1 MANHIHPSVK
11 MGEYCVIGDNVTIGE
26 GCVIGHHVVIHEDT
40 VIGDNVRIDDFTCIG
55 KRPMKAANSA
65 VTKETD
71 LPACKIGTGCIIGTG
86 AVIYRG
92 CTLGDRV
99 LAADLATVRERVTI
113 GERTI
118 IGRGASVECDCT
130 VGRKCKIETNAY
142 ITAYSTLGDMCFI
155 APGVVTSND
164 NFAGRS
170 EQRFKHFKGV
180 TVQNGGR
187 IAAGS
192 VILPGKVIGEQAMAA
207 AGSVVT
213 KDVPEK
219 TVVVGSPARVLR
231 AVPEDQLLEEG
242 DYLK

>member
-1 MANHIHPSVK
+1 MANNIHPSVK

-26 GCVIGHHVVIHEDT
+26 GCVIGHHVVIHNDT
-40 VIGDNVRIDDFTCIG
+40 AIGDNVRIDDFTCIG

-65 VTKETD
+65 VTVESD
-71 LPACKIGTGCIIGTG
+71 LPACVIGSGCIIGTG

-92 CTLGDRV
+92 CTLGERV

-170 EQRFKHFKGV
+170 EERFKHFKGV
-180 TVQNGGR
+180 TVKNGGR

-219 TVVVGSPARVLR
+219 TVVVGAPAKVLR
-231 AVPEDQLLEEG
+231 AVPEDQLLQEG
-242 DYLK
+242 DYAK

>member
-1 MANHIHPSVK
+1 MANNIHPSVK
-11 MGEYCVIGDNVTIGE
+11 MGEYCVIGNNVTIGE

-71 LPACKIGTGCIIGTG
+71 LPACIIGSGCIIGTG

-92 CTLGDRV
+92 CVLGERV

-170 EQRFKHFKGV
+170 EERFKHFKGV

-231 AVPEDQLLEEG
+231 AVPEDQLLQEG

>member
-1 MANHIHPSVK
+1 MSNNIHPTTK
-11 MGEYCVIGDNVTIGE
+11 IGEYCVIGENVTIGE
-26 GCVIGHHVVIHEDT
+26 GCVIGHHVVIHDDT
-40 VIGDNVRIDDFTCIG
+40 VIGDRVRIDDFTCIG

-71 LPACKIGTGCIIGTG
+71 LPACHIGSDSIIGTG

-92 CTLGDRV
+92 CNLGHKI
-99 LAADLATVRERVTI
+99 LAADLATVRERVTV
-113 GERTI
+113 GEGTI
-118 IGRGASVECDCT
+118 IGRGASIECDCT

-170 EQRFKHFKGV
+170 QERFKHFKGV
-180 TVQNGGR
+180 TVENGGR

-192 VILPGKVIGEQAMAA
+192 VILPGKTIGEQAMAA

-213 KDVPEK
+213 KDIAPK
-219 TVVVGSPARVLR
+219 TVVVGTPAKPLR
-231 AVPEDQLLEEG
+231 AVPEDQLLQEG
-242 DYLK
+242 DFLK

>member
-1 MANHIHPSVK
+1 MNNNIHPTAK
-11 MGEYCVIGDNVTIGE
+11 IGEYCVIGNNVHIGE
-26 GCVIGHHVVIHEDT
+26 HCVIGHHVVIHDDT
-40 VIGDNVRIDDFTCIG
+40 VIGDRVRIDDFTCIG

-71 LPACKIGTGCIIGTG
+71 LPACQIGSDSIIGTG

-92 CTLGDRV
+92 CVLGDKV
-99 LAADLATVRERVTI
+99 LAADLATVRERVQI
-113 GERTI
+113 GNGTI

-170 EQRFKHFKGV
+170 EERFNHFKGV
-180 TVQNGGR
+180 TVENGGR

-192 VILPGKVIGEQAMAA
+192 VILPGKTIGSQAMAA

-213 KDVPEK
+213 KDIPPK
-219 TVVVGSPARVLR
+219 TIVVGSPAKHLR
-231 AVPEDQLLEEG
+231 DVPQAQLLQEG
-242 DYLK
+242 DFLK

>member
-1 MANHIHPSVK
+1 MVHPTAK
-11 MGEYCVIGDNVTIGE
+11 IGEYCVIGQNVTIGQ

-40 VIGDNVRIDDFTCIG
+40 VIGDNVRIDDFACIG

-71 LPACKIGTGCIIGTG
+71 LPACEIGSGSIIGTS

-92 CTLGDRV
+92 CTLKEKV
-99 LAADLATVRERVTI
+99 LVADLGTVRERVII

-130 VGRKCKIETNAY
+130 VGARCKIETNAY
-142 ITAYSTLGDMCFI
+142 ITAYSTLEDMCFI

-164 NFAGRS
+164 NYAGRS
-170 EQRFKHFKGV
+170 EERFKHFKGV
-180 TVQNGGR
+180 TVQYGGR
-187 IAAGS
+187 IGAGS
-192 VILPGKVIGEQAMAA
+192 TILPGKVIGSQAMVA

-219 TVVVGSPARVLR
+219 TVVVGSPAKVLR
-231 AVPEDQLLEEG
+231 PVPAEQLLEEG
-242 DYLK
+242 E